1 MVIMVTF
8 RDTVGAAAVRR
19 PYRQGRPATHSNRF
33 IHSSFI
39 ILHSSLFCIF
49 AVQKSPTMS
58 RGFVK
63 EGDQEEVPMLT
74 PRAFLPA
81 GVENFV
87 TSTGMEELKAER
99 EEILRERKQYE
110 GVDNND
116 ARVNNNYLTGKL
128 RLLEERI
135 HSARVLDYDP
145 QRQNDVAFG
154 ATIKFKN
161 LKNNQI
167 AQYQIVGVDE
177 ANIMKGKISFL
188 SPLSKVLMNKKAG
201 ETVSFNTPQG
211 EMQMEILE
219 IR

>member
-1 MVIMVTF
+1 M
-8 RDTVGAAAVRR
+8 
-19 PYRQGRPATHSNRF
+19 
-33 IHSSFI
+33 
-39 ILHSSLFCIF
+39 
-49 AVQKSPTMS
+49 
-58 RGFVK
+58 K

-87 TSTGMEELKAER
+87 TSAGMEELKAER

-110 GVDNND
+110 GIDNND

-154 ATIKFKN
+154 ATIKFKD
-161 LKNNQI
+161 LKNNKI

-188 SPLSKVLMNKKAG
+188 SPLSKVLMNKRVG
-201 ETVSFNTPQG
+201 DIVTFNTPQG